1 MSRIDKSL
9 EQKYFSSSAQNT
21 RFETPH
27 PDSTPASSRDSA
39 AHDRR
44 DGVAMTKKWYNYF
57 VSVDDASAATTPG
70 THQAASSSSSAAQT
84 VAEIASGVAMAEPKF
99 TAPVSNQASFDE
111 IYKAAEIPDP
121 PKGYS
126 IFKVSEMLQSEH
138 IRSMPADV
146 KRSSVL
152 VALDAAGVDIKD
164 VIQDAVRRDRALD
177 TFERVQERA
186 TTELESRKNQENTQ
200 IQAEIDKFVSEQRAK
215 MQANNDEVTREKER
229 FFGWRLKKQQEE
241 KKISDAVA
249 PFVSENPIT
258 TGGLSSAGASA
269 TQSEPTAKEA
279 AAGRKS
285 GQQS

>member
-21 RFETPH
+21 RFEIPH

-39 AHDRR
+39 AHDCR

-57 VSVDDASAATTPG
+57 VSVEESTGGATPSGQPTAP
-70 THQAASSSSSAAQT
+70 SSSAAQT
-84 VAEIASGVAMAEPKF
+84 VAEIASSVAMAEPKF

-177 TFERVQERA
+177 TFERVQEKA
-186 TTELESRKNQENTQ
+186 ATELESRKNQENAQ
-200 IQAEIDKFVSEQRAK
+200 IQTEIDKFVSEQRAK

-258 TGGLSSAGASA
+258 TGGLSAAGASA
-269 TQSEPTAKEA
+269 TQPEPTAKEA